1 MSYII
6 YKYVKLVVHKGTLGM
21 GILKK
26 LDDAPLQTD
35 FNIMKLEDNDMNQ
48 TNFSIDLS
56 VLMKHY
62 SNGSD
67 STLQHLLQDIVN
79 YFKLYINP
87 NQNDTYSRNW
97 SWFSNNILNR

>member
-1 MSYII
+1 
-6 YKYVKLVVHKGTLGM
+6 
-21 GILKK
+21 
-26 LDDAPLQTD
+26 
-35 FNIMKLEDNDMNQ
+35 
-48 TNFSIDLS
+48 
-56 VLMKHY
+56 MKHY